1 MKSELQPTSPR
12 GSRKKG
18 KTDPATMRAA
28 VEKALLTGKIRPI
41 IAGEYNVARQT
52 LKHWIDNYKKAQAH
66 GTQDNL
72 LNEPNYAV
80 RALFASAVLPRT
92 FKK

>member
-1 MKSELQPTSPR
+1 MEAELQPTPPR

-18 KTDPATMRAA
+18 KTDPTPMRAA

-52 LKHWIDNYKKAQAH
+52 LKNWVDNYKKAQAQWH
-66 GTQDNL
+66 V
-72 LNEPNYAV
+72 EPKTSY
-80 RALFASAVLPRT
+80 
-92 FKK
+92 